1 VLKRSGVGAEKA
13 MAEQPR
19 KGSLKVSGLLSA
31 AAIIKLSGKR
41 ILTVA
46 TVDAPEPGRRPE
58 RVFTA
63 ALGGGAAAAELEVRK
78 RQPPS
83 RRVPARSR
91 QLSVRRKSN
100 ANPRMTSS
108 WT

>member
-1 VLKRSGVGAEKA
+1 

-41 ILTVA
+41 ILTIA
-46 TVDAPEPGRRPE
+46 GAAAPEPGPRLE
-58 RVFTA
+58 RVF
-63 ALGGGAAAAELEVRK
+63 AAAPDGGVATAGLEVRK
-78 RQPPS
+78 QQPPA
-83 RRVPARSR
+83 RRVPSRSR